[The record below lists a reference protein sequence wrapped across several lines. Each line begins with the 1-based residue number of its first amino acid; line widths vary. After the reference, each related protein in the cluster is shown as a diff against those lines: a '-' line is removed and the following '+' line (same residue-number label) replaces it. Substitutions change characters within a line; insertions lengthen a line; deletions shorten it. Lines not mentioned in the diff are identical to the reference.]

1 MKRKD
6 VTLTKEEVVKVV
18 ERAIELLDNFEIRY
32 ICHALADG
40 IEYVKNVDDVLEH
53 DSPFTYKLLTKYFSG
68 LLEVATEYV
77 PKYVALHGDYD
88 VFVKSNFKFTGQ
100 SWFSGLSTSMRKLRI
115 ELLTLYIDKLNE
127 QTDV

>member
-6 VTLTKEEVVKVV
+6 ITLTKEEVVKVV
-18 ERAIELLDNFEIRY
+18 ERAIELLNLDIRY

-40 IEYVKNVDDVLEH
+40 IEYVKDIDDVLEH
-53 DSPFTYKLLTKYFSG
+53 DSPFTYKLLTKY
-68 LLEVATEYV
+68 VAI
-77 PKYVALHGDYD
+77 HGDYD

-115 ELLTLYIDKLNE
+115 EFLILYIDKLNE

>member
-100 SWFSGLSTSMRKLRI
+100 SWFSSFGTSMRKLRI